1 MDSALGRWLGIV
13 LATVYAAM
21 MIAEVAVRVIDEAG
35 TGPIL
40 FWGLS
45 LSSAAVLVL
54 VGTLVVLPGPGSP
67 LVITAGVAIGTAPT
81 LWTIVVPVFGIV
93 VITVAF
99 RDLARRE
106 EQGSEPT
113 S

>member
-1 MDSALGRWLGIV
+1 MESALGRWLGIV

-45 LSSAAVLVL
+45 LSSAAWADGAGEKV
-54 VGTLVVLPGPGSP
+54 T
-67 LVITAGVAIGTAPT
+67 IATARTTAAAREI
-81 LWTIVVPVFGIV
+81 WTCVS
-93 VITVAF
+93 
-99 RDLARRE
+99 ARRNVVGKGVPFGDACE
-106 EQGSEPT
+106 R
-113 S
+113 